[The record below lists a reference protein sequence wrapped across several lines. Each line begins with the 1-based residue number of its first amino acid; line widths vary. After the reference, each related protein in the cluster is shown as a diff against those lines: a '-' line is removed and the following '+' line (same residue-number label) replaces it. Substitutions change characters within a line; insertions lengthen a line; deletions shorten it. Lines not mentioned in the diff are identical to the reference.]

1 MPLSNNELASDERW
15 ENLRLAQQRRETVTG
30 RVVERVKGGL
40 KVEVD
45 GILAFLPGSQIEITL
60 VQDFESYVGDE
71 IQIRVIKINR
81 KRRNVIMSRK
91 AVLENS

>member
-40 KVEVD
+40 KVEV
-45 GILAFLPGSQIEITL
+45 
-60 VQDFESYVGDE
+60 
-71 IQIRVIKINR
+71 RV
-81 KRRNVIMSRK
+81 
-91 AVLENS
+91 AVF